1 MYPAASSRWIHFDIH
16 NPTQAASA
24 FCLCRNLW
32 YNEVAKCVAVLPHFL
47 CSKRTIFCRY
57 NGFQPLL
64 GYIKIE
70 VTIQKLIYAACGGE
84 GGETRGTPDPGR
96 GLRPLHPL

>member
-1 MYPAASSRWIHFDIH
+1 MYPAAGSRWIHFDIH

-32 YNEVAKCVAVLPHFL
+32 YNEVAKRVAALPHFPL
-47 CSKRTIFCRY
+47 FKRTIFYRY

-64 GYIKIE
+64 G
-70 VTIQKLIYAACGGE
+70 
-84 GGETRGTPDPGR
+84 
-96 GLRPLHPL
+96 